1 MIVQAVKWIGD
12 VDGYLE
18 LIDQRKL
25 PAEYVKLQC
34 RDVEQLYDAIKTLA
48 VRGAPALGVSAA
60 YGLVL
65 AMQKLSADSN
75 LKQGLDVL
83 AKAGQLLA
91 SSRPTAVNLFWALDR
106 VQQSAETFIATKP
119 VLSEVEGPSTKLQ
132 ELRSAVLAEANAI
145 YQEDVDMC
153 RLIGQNGEGFIQQGS
168 GILTHCNA
176 GALATAGQGTA
187 LSVMFEAHKKGKK
200 FKVYVDET
208 RPLLQGSRLTAW
220 ELKQANIDVT
230 VICDNMAGWLMK
242 QGKIDMVITGA
253 DRIAANGDAANKI
266 GTYSLSILAKQHGI
280 PFYIAAPSSTF
291 DLNIKSGAGI
301 PIEQREANEVTRFA
315 DTQIAPYGVDVYNPA
330 FDVTD
335 AKDIAAII
343 TERGVIENLDAD
355 SIREYLLFQKTDE
368 RRNKTEDR

>member
-12 VDGYLE
+12 VDGFLQ

-25 PAEYVKLQC
+25 PAECVKLQC
-34 RDVEQLYDAIKTLA
+34 RDVEQLYDAITTLA

-106 VQQSAETFIATKP
+106 IRQRAEQFAVTEPKAKLQALCAV
-119 VLSEVEGPSTKLQ
+119 VLS
-132 ELRSAVLAEANAI
+132 EANAI

-153 RLIGQNGEGFIQQGS
+153 RRIGENGEKFIKQGA

-187 LSVMFEAHKKGKK
+187 LSVMFEAHKKGRK
-200 FKVYVDET
+200 FKVYADET
-208 RPLLQGSRLTAW
+208 RPLLQGARLTAW
-220 ELKQANIDVT
+220 ELKQAGINVVI
-230 VICDNMAGWLMK
+230 ICDNMAGWLMK
-242 QGKIDMVITGA
+242 QGHISAVITGA

-266 GTYSLSILAKQHGI
+266 GTYSLSILAREHGI

-291 DLNIKSGAGI
+291 DLSIKSGAEI
-301 PIEQREANEVTRFA
+301 PIEERTADEVAFFGDKRITP
-315 DTQIAPYGVDVYNPA
+315 DGVDIYNPA
-330 FDVTD
+330 FDVTE
-335 AKDIAAII
+335 ARDITAII
-343 TERGVIENLDAD
+343 TERGVIEKPNARKIAEHL
-355 SIREYLLFQKTDE
+355 Q
-368 RRNKTEDR
+368 